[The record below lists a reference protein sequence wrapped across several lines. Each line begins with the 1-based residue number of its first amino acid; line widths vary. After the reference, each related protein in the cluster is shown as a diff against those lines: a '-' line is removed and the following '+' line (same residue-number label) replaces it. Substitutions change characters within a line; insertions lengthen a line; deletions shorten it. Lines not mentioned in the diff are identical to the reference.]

1 MKTNTALLNISA
13 SPEMI
18 GQRLDKALSL
28 IPEIGSRSRASILIE
43 ENRILVN
50 GKLVKS
56 SYSVQANDIV
66 QITMPEPEPSDL
78 QPYDFPLDILFEDDD
93 IIVVNKP
100 AGLVVHPAAGHAQDT
115 LVNALLHHTKNLSMK
130 FGDNRPGIV
139 HRLDKETSGVL
150 VVAKNDKAH
159 ENLSQQF
166 QERSIRRIYYAVA
179 IGNPK
184 NTEGVITSFL
194 NRHPVDRKRQSSVLD
209 ENKKI
214 ISDIERT
221 DVDGRFAITK
231 YKVLSSKSGLSYMQM
246 KLETGRTHQI
256 RVHLSENG
264 LPIAGDSTYGA
275 DKKVKNLAAKSTQLD
290 IKGLTRFM
298 LHAGE
303 LDFNHPRTNKRL
315 EFKADWPSSEKD
327 LIIKWGLI
335 NEDQ

>member
-1 MKTNTALLNISA
+1 MLA
-13 SPEMI
+13 
-18 GQRLDKALSL
+18 QRLDKALSL
-28 IPEIGSRSRASILIE
+28 IPEIGSRSRAASLLADK
-43 ENRILVN
+43 RILVN
-50 GKLVKS
+50 GNLVKA
-56 SYSVQANDIV
+56 SYTVQAGDAFEISL
-66 QITMPEPEPSDL
+66 PEPEPSDL
-78 QPYDFPLDILFEDDD
+78 QPYDFPLDILFEDED

-130 FGDNRPGIV
+130 FGENRPGIV

-159 ENLSQQF
+159 ENLSKQF

-179 IGNPK
+179 IGNAR
-184 NTEGVITSFL
+184 NTEGTITSFL
-194 NRHPVDRKRQSSVLD
+194 NRHPVDRKRQSSVID
-209 ENKKI
+209 ESKKI
-214 ISDIERT
+214 ITDISRT

-231 YKVLSSKSGLSYMQM
+231 YKVLSSKSGLSYMQL

-256 RVHLSENG
+256 RVHLSEQG
-264 LPIAGDSTYGA
+264 LPIAGDATYGA
-275 DKKVKNLAAKSTQLD
+275 DKKVKNLAAKNTQID
-290 IKGLTRFM
+290 IKQLSRFM

-303 LDFNHPRTNKRL
+303 LDFNHPRTQDRL

-327 LIIKWGLI
+327 LLIKWGLI